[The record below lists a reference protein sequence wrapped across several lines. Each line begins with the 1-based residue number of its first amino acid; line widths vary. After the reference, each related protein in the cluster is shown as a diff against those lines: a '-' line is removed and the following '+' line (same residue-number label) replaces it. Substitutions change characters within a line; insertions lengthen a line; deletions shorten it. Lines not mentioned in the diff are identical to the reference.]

1 MGVVAPEGSNEAT
14 KPFSRF
20 VLAAP
25 HDDGMNSMQ
34 SSDTVL
40 LNADEDMVKAL
51 TPHIKELRWFA
62 DAVRAVVYKR

>member
-1 MGVVAPEGSNEAT
+1 MGMVAPEGSNEAT

-34 SSDTVL
+34 SADTVL
-40 LNADEDMVKAL
+40 QNSDADVVELL
-51 TPHIKELRWFA
+51 TPHIKELQWFA
-62 DAVRAVVYKR
+62 ELVRKDL